1 LEELHY
7 TLLKKI
13 EGLDKQ
19 NDKTL
24 KSILKIEE
32 RFEKERIKNIED

>member
-1 LEELHY
+1 MEELYY

-13 EGLDKQ
+13 EGLDKHHDQ
-19 NDKTL
+19 TL

-32 RFEKERIKNIED
+32 RFERERIKI